1 MYKIEKN
8 SAQEIADAIQ
18 SLLLL
23 DVTIVDKTLKRI
35 AATGNYRHLVGEYLP
50 KGCSYEYT
58 INSKKTEIITETA
71 LSSRCAHCKSASICK
86 EIATVGYPI
95 ISRDGQA
102 LGAIGLIAFKESQW
116 MYIKENQSTITRFLG
131 KLGELLAGNLAYE
144 ETIKNLFLR
153 NQEITTIVN
162 SLDYGL
168 CLADTNQRITI
179 VNKQLTK
186 LLNHS
191 EQDLIGK
198 RVDEI
203 FTTPPPI
210 ADSPGDGTMTVK
222 SRLADPRIR
231 FSIKMI
237 ITPIH
242 EDIRNYVLQVSRYSN
257 ELMNAYNIIER
268 KDEINFSDICGDS
281 AALQNIITLAKQI
294 STGDSSVL
302 IRGESGT
309 GKELFA
315 RSIHYASNRRHKPF
329 VAINCASIPD
339 TLLESELFGYE
350 RGAFSGANTSG
361 KVGRF
366 ELANGGTLFLDEIGD
381 MPLHL
386 QPKLLRVLQDG
397 SFLRLGGK
405 NTIKVN
411 FRLITATN
419 RNLENMIKNKEF
431 REDLYF
437 RLNVIPINIPPLRER
452 KDDIPLLVN
461 IKLAEYCQKLNKPQK
476 KISNELMEVFCNA
489 HWKGNVR
496 ELENVIEYLVNISEK
511 NLITPKYLPD
521 YFKSI
526 DMNQQSHRIPDSAE
540 ILSHMDGK
548 SLNNLTECFEKEI
561 LISYLKQYGTT
572 TKAKK
577 EIANQLK
584 INLSTLYRK
593 LYRYH
598 IDDMK
603 R

>member
-1 MYKIEKN
+1 MPCHPFE
-8 SAQEIADAIQ
+8 
-18 SLLLL
+18 
-23 DVTIVDKTLKRI
+23 
-35 AATGNYRHLVGEYLP
+35 
-50 KGCSYEYT
+50 
-58 INSKKTEIITETA
+58 
-71 LSSRCAHCKSASICK
+71 
-86 EIATVGYPI
+86 
-95 ISRDGQA
+95 
-102 LGAIGLIAFKESQW
+102 
-116 MYIKENQSTITRFLG
+116 
-131 KLGELLAGNLAYE
+131 
-144 ETIKNLFLR
+144 
-153 NQEITTIVN
+153 
-162 SLDYGL
+162 
-168 CLADTNQRITI
+168 
-179 VNKQLTK
+179 
-186 LLNHS
+186 
-191 EQDLIGK
+191 
-198 RVDEI
+198 
-203 FTTPPPI
+203 
-210 ADSPGDGTMTVK
+210 
-222 SRLADPRIR
+222 
-231 FSIKMI
+231 
-237 ITPIH
+237 
-242 EDIRNYVLQVSRYSN
+242 
-257 ELMNAYNIIER
+257 

-315 RSIHYASNRRHKPF
+315 LSIHYASNRRHKPF

-405 NTIKVN
+405 KTIKVN

-511 NLITPKYLPD
+511 TLITPKYLPD

-577 EIANQLK
+577 KLQINSKSTYPRYTANYTDIILM
-584 INLSTLYRK
+584 I
-593 LYRYH
+593 
-598 IDDMK
+598 
-603 R
+603 

>member
-1 MYKIEKN
+1 M
-8 SAQEIADAIQ
+8 
-18 SLLLL
+18 
-23 DVTIVDKTLKRI
+23 
-35 AATGNYRHLVGEYLP
+35 
-50 KGCSYEYT
+50 
-58 INSKKTEIITETA
+58 
-71 LSSRCAHCKSASICK
+71 
-86 EIATVGYPI
+86 
-95 ISRDGQA
+95 
-102 LGAIGLIAFKESQW
+102 
-116 MYIKENQSTITRFLG
+116 
-131 KLGELLAGNLAYE
+131 
-144 ETIKNLFLR
+144 
-153 NQEITTIVN
+153 
-162 SLDYGL
+162 
-168 CLADTNQRITI
+168 
-179 VNKQLTK
+179 
-186 LLNHS
+186 
-191 EQDLIGK
+191 
-198 RVDEI
+198 
-203 FTTPPPI
+203 
-210 ADSPGDGTMTVK
+210 
-222 SRLADPRIR
+222 
-231 FSIKMI
+231 
-237 ITPIH
+237 
-242 EDIRNYVLQVSRYSN
+242 
-257 ELMNAYNIIER
+257 
-268 KDEINFSDICGDS
+268 
-281 AALQNIITLAKQI
+281 
-294 STGDSSVL
+294 
-302 IRGESGT
+302 
-309 GKELFA
+309 
-315 RSIHYASNRRHKPF
+315 
-329 VAINCASIPD
+329 
-339 TLLESELFGYE
+339 
-350 RGAFSGANTSG
+350 
-361 KVGRF
+361 
-366 ELANGGTLFLDEIGD
+366 FLDEIGD

-496 ELENVIEYLVNISEK
+496 ELESVIEYLVNISEK
-511 NLITPKYLPD
+511 TLITPKYLPD

-598 IDDMK
+598 IDDLK